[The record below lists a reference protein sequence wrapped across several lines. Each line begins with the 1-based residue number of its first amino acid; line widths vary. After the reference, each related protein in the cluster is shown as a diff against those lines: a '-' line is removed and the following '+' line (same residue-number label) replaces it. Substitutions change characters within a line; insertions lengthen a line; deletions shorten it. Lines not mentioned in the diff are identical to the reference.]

1 MPTIDDMLESWWSQ
15 LNTLP
20 KSSKDNAIAAALKER
35 AEDLCWQ
42 IAAHHAIGLPGL
54 TVKLRLIDRDARGG
68 GGGWTPVNIRTS
80 LESLQRMQE
89 PAEAVAACH
98 AG

>member
-1 MPTIDDMLESWWSQ
+1 MPTIDDMLDSWWSQ

-35 AEDLCWQ
+35 AEDLCWN

-54 TVKLRLIDRDARGG
+54 LVKLRLIHRDVQGGRGG
-68 GGGWTPVNIRTS
+68 EWTETNVRTS
-80 LESLQRMQE
+80 LESAQRLDTAHAE
-89 PAEAVAACH
+89 PAVCH
-98 AG
+98 A